1 MGTLE
6 GLWPYFLFG
15 AAVVMAAAAIRT
27 HLRGWIR
34 DEDGVIRYRKD
45 HPRAFL
51 ITELLGV
58 AGVVILIYVGLG
70 ALYGWE

>member
-6 GLWPYFLFG
+6 SLWPYFLFAV
-15 AAVVMAAAAIRT
+15 AAVLALAVIRT
-27 HLRGWIR
+27 HLRGWFR
-34 DEDGVIRYRKD
+34 DEDGEIHHRKG

-51 ITELLGV
+51 VNELLGV
-58 AGVVILIYVGLG
+58 ACVLIVIYVGFG